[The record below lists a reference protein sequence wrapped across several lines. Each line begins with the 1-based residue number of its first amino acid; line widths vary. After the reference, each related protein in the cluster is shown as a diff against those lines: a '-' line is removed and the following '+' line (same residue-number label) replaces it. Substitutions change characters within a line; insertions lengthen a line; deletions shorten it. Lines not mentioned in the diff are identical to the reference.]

1 MGKSFLDI
9 LNKLKGVNRSSVEVL
24 GMLFYNVYIINANN
38 IIFPQVFIGI
48 SSVSDWVLAV
58 QRNLSNFPQK
68 VTI

>member
-1 MGKSFLDI
+1 MGKSFFDI

-68 VTI
+68 VTM